1 MPLPDF
7 DLQDR
12 LSNPASTMTPVGE
25 VLAQHLMSFG
35 ELPAADRAALA
46 GLDAE
51 VRELRRLT
59 DIFRA
64 GEQPDSVVVVLS
76 GLLYR
81 YAIGP
86 DGGRQIHSFYLPT
99 EAPSLETLYIDYM
112 DNNLGAVVH
121 STVGLISHDQLYRL
135 IDQRPEIRK
144 LLWRQT
150 LVQAAIFREWL
161 ARNSNLPADASLAH
175 LFCELFTRAQA
186 AGLTNDHSCALPLTQ
201 ELAASALGLTP
212 VHTNRTLQALRE
224 TGAVDWRRGWLTVKD
239 WPWLSAMARF
249 DPHYLHLRS
258 LPEERRKRFA

>member
-1 MPLPDF
+1 MPDR
-7 DLQDR
+7 DLDQP
-12 LSNPASTMTPVGE
+12 SSHAFEPIAPVGE
-25 VLAQHLMSFG
+25 ILARHLMCFG

-59 DIFRA
+59 DVFRA
-64 GEQPDSVVVVLS
+64 GERPASVVVVLS

-81 YAIGP
+81 YGIGP
-86 DGGRQIHSFYLPT
+86 GGGRQIHSFYLPT

-112 DNNLGAVVH
+112 DNNLGAVIH

-135 IDQRPEIRK
+135 IDKRPGIRK

-150 LVQAAIFREWL
+150 LVQAAIFRQWL
-161 ARNSNLPADASLAH
+161 ARNSNLPGHASLAH

-186 AGLTNDHSCALPLTQ
+186 AGLTTDHSCPLPLTQ
-201 ELAASALGLTP
+201 ELAADALGLTP

-224 TGAVDWRRGWLTVKD
+224 TGAVDWRRGRLTVKD
-239 WPWLSAMARF
+239 WPKLSEIAGF
-249 DPHYLHLRS
+249 DPHYLHLRAM
-258 LPEERRKRFA
+258 PEVRRKRTA

>member
-1 MPLPDF
+1 
-7 DLQDR
+7 
-12 LSNPASTMTPVGE
+12 MTPVGE
-25 VLAQHLMSFG
+25 ILAQHLMSFG

-46 GLDAE
+46 ELDAE
-51 VRELRRLT
+51 VRDLRRLT
-59 DIFRA
+59 DVFHA
-64 GEQPDSVVVVLS
+64 GERPASVVVVLS

-81 YAIGP
+81 YAVGP
-86 DGGRQIHSFYLPT
+86 DGGRQIHSFYFPT

-121 STVGLISHDQLYRL
+121 SKVGLISHDQIYRL
-135 IDQRPEIRK
+135 IDERPEIRK

-150 LVQAAIFREWL
+150 LVQAAIFRQWL

-186 AGLTNDHSCALPLTQ
+186 AGLTTDHSCALPLTQ
-201 ELAASALGLTP
+201 ELAADALGLTP

-224 TGAVDWRRGWLTVKD
+224 TGAVDWRSGRLTVKD
-239 WPWLSAMARF
+239 WRQLSEIAHF

-258 LPEERRKRFA
+258 VPEARRKRTA

>member
-1 MPLPDF
+1 MC
-7 DLQDR
+7 
-12 LSNPASTMTPVGE
+12 
-25 VLAQHLMSFG
+25 FG
-35 ELPAADRAALA
+35 ELPAADCAALA
-46 GLDAE
+46 ELDAE
-51 VRELRRLT
+51 VRDLRRLT
-59 DIFRA
+59 DVFQA
-64 GEQPDSVVVVLS
+64 GEQPASVVVVLS

-81 YAIGP
+81 YAVGP

-121 STVGLISHDQLYRL
+121 SKVGLISHDQLYRL

-161 ARNSNLPADASLAH
+161 ARNSNLPAHASLAH

-186 AGLTNDHSCALPLTQ
+186 AGLTTDNSCALPLTQ
-201 ELAASALGLTP
+201 ELAADALGLTP

-224 TGAVDWRRGWLTVKD
+224 TGAVD
-239 WPWLSAMARF
+239 
-249 DPHYLHLRS
+249 
-258 LPEERRKRFA
+258 

>member
-1 MPLPDF
+1 MPDF
-7 DLQDR
+7 DSQDR
-12 LSNPASTMTPVGE
+12 LKYPPVGE
-25 VLAQHLMSFG
+25 VLAQHLMCFG
-35 ELPAADRAALA
+35 ELPADDLAALA
-46 GLDAE
+46 GLEAE
-51 VRELRRLT
+51 VREVRRLT

-64 GEQPDSVVVVLS
+64 GEQPTNVVVVLS
-76 GLLYR
+76 GMLYR

-112 DNNLGAVVH
+112 DNSLGAVVH

-135 IDQRPEIRK
+135 IDERPEIRK

-186 AGLTNDHSCALPLTQ
+186 AGLTTENSCPFPLTQ
-201 ELAASALGLTP
+201 ELAAAALGLTP

-224 TGAVDWRRGWLTVKD
+224 AGAVDWRRGRLTVKD
-239 WPWLSAMARF
+239 WARLSGMARF
-249 DPHYLHLRS
+249 DPQYLHLRS
-258 LPEERRKRFA
+258 LPEARPKRTA

>member
-1 MPLPDF
+1 MLLPD
-7 DLQDR
+7 DVL
-12 LSNPASTMTPVGE
+12 TPVGE
-25 VLAQHLMSFG
+25 ILARHLMCFG
-35 ELPAADRAALA
+35 ELPAPDRAALA

-51 VRELRRLT
+51 VRELRRHT
-59 DIFRA
+59 DVFRA
-64 GEQPDSVVVVLS
+64 GERPADVVVVLS

-81 YAIGP
+81 YAVGP
-86 DGGRQIHSFYLPT
+86 DGGRQIHSFYFPT

-121 STVGLISHDQLYRL
+121 STVGLISHDQMYRL
-135 IDQRPEIRK
+135 IDERPEIRK

-186 AGLTNDHSCALPLTQ
+186 AGLTNDDSCAVPLTQ

-239 WPWLSAMARF
+239 WSRLSAMARF
-249 DPHYLHLRS
+249 DPNYLHIRS
-258 LPEERRKRFA
+258 LPEEARRQTA

>member
-1 MPLPDF
+1 MI
-7 DLQDR
+7 
-12 LSNPASTMTPVGE
+12 PVGE
-25 VLAQHLMSFG
+25 VLAQHLMCFG

-51 VRELRRLT
+51 VRDLRRLT
-59 DIFRA
+59 DVFRA
-64 GEQPDSVVVVLS
+64 GEQPTSVVVVLS

-81 YAIGP
+81 YAVGP

-135 IDQRPEIRK
+135 IEQRPEIRK

-161 ARNSNLPADASLAH
+161 ARNSNLPAHASLAH

-186 AGLTNDHSCALPLTQ
+186 AGLATDHSCALPLTQ
-201 ELAASALGLTP
+201 ELAADALGLTP

-224 TGAVDWRRGWLTVKD
+224 TGAVDWRKGRLTVKD
-239 WPWLSAMARF
+239 WTQLSEIAGF
-249 DPHYLHLRS
+249 DPNYLHLRS
-258 LPEERRKRFA
+258 LPEARRKRTA

>member
-1 MPLPDF
+1 MPDF
-7 DLQDR
+7 DLQEQ
-12 LSNPASTMTPVGE
+12 LNVGE
-25 VLAQHLMSFG
+25 VLAEHLMCFG

-51 VRELRRLT
+51 VRDLRRLT

-64 GEQPDSVVVVLS
+64 GEQPTDVVVVLS

-81 YAIGP
+81 YGVGP

-121 STVGLISHDQLYRL
+121 SRVGLISHDQLYRL
-135 IDQRPEIRK
+135 IDERPEIRK

-186 AGLTNDHSCALPLTQ
+186 AGLTTDHSCALPLTQ
-201 ELAASALGLTP
+201 ELAAAALGLTP

-224 TGAVDWRRGWLTVKD
+224 SGAVDWRRGRLTVKD
-239 WPWLSAMARF
+239 WAQLSEIAGF
-249 DPHYLHLRS
+249 NPHYLHLRS
-258 LPEERRKRFA
+258 MPEARRRRTA

>member
-1 MPLPDF
+1 MPDF
-7 DLQDR
+7 DLQERSRD
-12 LSNPASTMTPVGE
+12 PAPTPPVGE
-25 VLAQHLMSFG
+25 ILAQHLMCFG

-46 GLDAE
+46 GLEAE
-51 VRELRRLT
+51 VRDLRRLT
-59 DIFRA
+59 DLFRA
-64 GEQPDSVVVVLS
+64 GEQPTNVIVVLS

-112 DNNLGAVVH
+112 DNNVGAVVH

-135 IDQRPEIRK
+135 IDERTEIRK

-186 AGLTNDHSCALPLTQ
+186 AGLTTDNSCPLPLTQ
-201 ELAASALGLTP
+201 ELAAAALGLTP

-224 TGAVDWRRGWLTVKD
+224 TGAVDWRRGRLIIKD
-239 WPWLSAMARF
+239 WPRLSGIARF
-249 DPHYLHLRS
+249 DPQYLHLRS
-258 LPEERRKRFA
+258 LPEAQRRRTA

>member
-1 MPLPDF
+1 MC
-7 DLQDR
+7 
-12 LSNPASTMTPVGE
+12 
-25 VLAQHLMSFG
+25 FG
-35 ELPAADRAALA
+35 ELPAADCAALA
-46 GLDAE
+46 ELDAE
-51 VRELRRLT
+51 VRDLRRLT

-64 GEQPDSVVVVLS
+64 GDQPDSVVVVLS

-121 STVGLISHDQLYRL
+121 STVGLIAHDQLYQL
-135 IDQRPEIRK
+135 IDERPEIRK

-150 LVQAAIFREWL
+150 LIQAAIFREWL

-186 AGLTNDHSCALPLTQ
+186 AGLTTDHSCPFPLTQ
-201 ELAASALGLTP
+201 ELVAAALGLTP

-224 TGAVDWRRGWLTVKD
+224 TGAVDWRRGRLFIKD
-239 WPWLSAMARF
+239 WPQLREIARF
-249 DPHYLHLRS
+249 GPHYLHLRA
-258 LPEERRKRFA
+258 LPEQRRKRTA